1 MPDAPPVSLHC
12 FAHAGAGV
20 SAFHGW
26 PARLGPGVTP
36 VPHLLPGRDRRRREP
51 RVTTSQALLADLLD
65 GFWTPGEGP
74 CVLYG
79 HSLGAMVAYTLARA
93 LHEAGLPTPALLAVG
108 ACPPPDAA
116 SEISDAC
123 RKSPGRLLELLTRMG
138 AVPEGAHPGGLWHRA
153 VLPVL
158 EDDLALA
165 DHLRRAARSPVAG
178 GPFTV
183 PLLVVAGDS
192 DPLAPPAAMAGWDRW
207 TAGPVV
213 RRTVAGDHFFVRQ
226 HALPRLLGRACR
238 VVGRMAGTPAVTVTG
253 APAGPGPYPAVT
265 EQGRGGGRPQK
276 GAAMRDSR

>member
-1 MPDAPPVSLHC
+1 MPDAQPVPLHC

-26 PARLGPGVTP
+26 PARLGPGVRP
-36 VPHLLPGRDRRRREP
+36 VPHLLPGRERRRRDP
-51 RVTTSQALLADLLD
+51 RVTTREALLADLSD
-65 GFWTPGEGP
+65 GFRAPSGP
-74 CVLYG
+74 YVLYG
-79 HSLGAMVAYTLARA
+79 HSLGAMIAYTLARA

-123 RKSPGRLLELLTRMG
+123 RESPGRLLDLLDSMG
-138 AVPEGAHPGGLWHRA
+138 AVPEGARPGGLWHRA

-158 EDDLALA
+158 RDDLTLA
-165 DHLRRAARSPVAG
+165 DNLRRAARTPVAG

-183 PLLVVAGDS
+183 PLLAVAGDG
-192 DPLAPPAAMAGWDRW
+192 DPLAPPGAMAGWDRW

-213 RRTVAGDHFFVRQ
+213 RRTVAGDHFFVRG

-238 VVGRMAGTPAVTVTG
+238 VVGRTAGADGVGPVAADAVPAVTA
-253 APAGPGPYPAVT
+253 APL
-265 EQGRGGGRPQK
+265 
-276 GAAMRDSR
+276 AAAAHG